1 MNAIAQH
8 ADKAWYLL
16 QCKPKQDERAE
27 EHLQRQGYAC
37 FRSTYRRERVLRGQ
51 RRVISESLFPGYLFI
66 QLSLQDSWGPLRS
79 TRGVSRVVG
88 FGGQPLPIRDA
99 LIDELQE
106 RDSQAIVT
114 TLLRHGDTVRITEG
128 PFSDLEAVFLAM
140 DGEERVLL
148 MMNFLQREQ
157 HISLPLAGV
166 NKL

>member
-1 MNAIAQH
+1 MNASTEH
-8 ADKAWYLL
+8 AAKAWYLV

-27 EHLQRQGYAC
+27 EHLQRQGYVC
-37 FRSTYRRERVLRGQ
+37 FRSKYSRERILRGQ

-88 FGGQPLPIRDA
+88 FGGQPLPIRNA

-106 RDSQAIVT
+106 HNSQAIVS
-114 TLLRHGDTVRITEG
+114 TLLKQGETVRITEG
-128 PFSDLEAVFLAM
+128 PFTDLEAVFLAM

-148 MMNFLQREQ
+148 LMNFLQREQ
-157 HISLPLAGV
+157 RISLPLAGV
-166 NKL
+166 SKL